1 MSNVGLDLISGLVR
15 LMLDDFDNTDGS
27 RRLRSSLNQ
36 IKSQEPEARK
46 RILKGLLWVGAHL
59 KESQK
64 TILSEELVPFFGS
77 TIELKTIYEELGSA
91 TILSILIDNYRGRLD
106 NINNQLYGELREVR

>member
-36 IKSQEPEARK
+36 IKSQKPEVRK
-46 RILKGLLWVGAHL
+46 LILQGVLWVGSHS
-59 KESQK
+59 KESHK

-77 TIELKTIYEELGSA
+77 AVELKSIYKELGSVS
-91 TILSILIDNYRGRLD
+91 ILSVLIDHYCSRLT